1 MKEKTK
7 NFMYGC
13 STLLVIAFLFF
24 LMCYGGVTLFNNIFG
39 L

>member
-1 MKEKTK
+1 MKKKTK
-7 NFMYGC
+7 DLMWGC
-13 STLLVIAFLFF
+13 STLLFIAFLFF